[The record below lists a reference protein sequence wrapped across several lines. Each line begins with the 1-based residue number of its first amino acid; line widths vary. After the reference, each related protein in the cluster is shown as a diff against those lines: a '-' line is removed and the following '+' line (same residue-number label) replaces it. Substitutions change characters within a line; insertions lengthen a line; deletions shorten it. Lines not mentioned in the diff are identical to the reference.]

1 MRTYFVVSYD
11 NDEQMPYYDIIA
23 ANSEGEAIS
32 KVNEYSPEIFPGAV
46 CALTDDSLNKISR
59 RIKTYKWQI
68 RWIMFKIAIQM
79 TPKHL
84 LIMDATFCIMVIAGV
99 IMLVKGLL

>member
-1 MRTYFVVSYD
+1 M
-11 NDEQMPYYDIIA
+11 I
-23 ANSEGEAIS
+23 
-32 KVNEYSPEIFPGAV
+32 
-46 CALTDDSLNKISR
+46 
-59 RIKTYKWQI
+59 
-68 RWIMFKIAIQM
+68 KIAIQM